1 MKKLTAFVLSAM
13 MVLSLAA
20 CGAKTETPADTST
33 PAADATKPAEV
44 AKLTYAVE
52 AGSAGEEVALANGYN
67 VVSVDSQAKALMEV
81 QAGTADAAII
91 DSLMAGAM
99 VGEGTSYP
107 NLTITDQKLTEE
119 LYGVGCRK
127 GSDLASFI
135 NSVMADAYAD
145 GVLEATAE
153 TYGVQAALVE
163 QPASEFTASESDSDV
178 QYIKDKGTLVIGIT
192 EFEPMD
198 YQDADG
204 NWIGFDADM
213 AKLVAEKL
221 GVEPVFTVI
230 NWDNK
235 VFELNSKN
243 IDVVW
248 NGMTLTDD
256 VKALMAT
263 SEPYCLNGQVVVLA
277 ADVADQYQTVESL
290 SGLSFA
296 VENGSAGMEQAE
308 AAGLDYVAM
317 DTQAKALME
326 VASGTSD
333 AAIIDLLM
341 AGAMIGEGTSYPDMK
356 LGDELTTEEYGVGC
370 RKGSDLADF
379 INSVFAETYADGTML
394 EIAKTYGVQE
404 SLVEQPAVE
413 EVSYADDGDVAYI
426 KDKGPL
432 IVGITDFEPM
442 DYKDENGE
450 WIGFDA
456 DMAKLVAEK
465 LGVEIQFI
473 EIDWDNKILEL
484 EAKSI
489 DVVWNGMT
497 LTSEVMNAMQCTNAY
512 CNNAQVVVTNG

>member
-107 NLTITDQKLTEE
+107 DLTITDQKLTEE

-192 EFEPMD
+192 DFA
-198 YQDADG
+198 QDQLGEIAFVDLPAVG
-204 NWIGFDADM
+204 VRFDAGSDF
-213 AKLVAEKL
+213 
-221 GVEPVFTVI
+221 G
-230 NWDNK
+230 
-235 VFELNSKN
+235 
-243 IDVVW
+243 
-248 NGMTLTDD
+248 
-256 VKALMAT
+256 
-263 SEPYCLNGQVVVLA
+263 
-277 ADVADQYQTVESL
+277 TVESL
-290 SGLSFA
+290 KSVNQLYMPIPGEVVA
-296 VENGSAGMEQAE
+296 VNEELESTPTLVNVSPYGEGWMIRIRPDASAESLLD
-308 AAGLDYVAM
+308 AAGYR
-317 DTQAKALME
+317 AL
-326 VASGTSD
+326 
-333 AAIIDLLM
+333 
-341 AGAMIGEGTSYPDMK
+341 
-356 LGDELTTEEYGVGC
+356 LGL
-370 RKGSDLADF
+370 
-379 INSVFAETYADGTML
+379 
-394 EIAKTYGVQE
+394 
-404 SLVEQPAVE
+404 
-413 EVSYADDGDVAYI
+413 
-426 KDKGPL
+426 
-432 IVGITDFEPM
+432 
-442 DYKDENGE
+442 
-450 WIGFDA
+450 
-456 DMAKLVAEK
+456 
-465 LGVEIQFI
+465 
-473 EIDWDNKILEL
+473 
-484 EAKSI
+484 
-489 DVVWNGMT
+489 
-497 LTSEVMNAMQCTNAY
+497 
-512 CNNAQVVVTNG
+512 